1 MGIARRPTACTSAY
15 AMNERTAAHHR
26 ALRWAHALAWQVRR
40 LDSTRRE
47 AYIAQERRPS
57 SGFQTPTD
65 AEPFHRLEADRH
77 FTLTAARNLL
87 RALRAFDGDLRLP
100 AGLSHADVYFLRDTL
115 EHWDEPTGPAR
126 TRADQTSVD
135 PEVRARGANGGGGR
149 RGPVVNDRS
158 LLIWADQVYAD
169 LLRVEVR

>member
-1 MGIARRPTACTSAY
+1 
-15 AMNERTAAHHR
+15 MNERAAAHHR

-47 AYIAQERRPS
+47 AYLAQERAPS
-57 SGFQTPTD
+57 SGFHTPAD
-65 AEPFHRLEADRH
+65 VEPFHRLEADRH

-115 EHWDEPTGPAR
+115 EHWDEPTGYVTA
-126 TRADQTSVD
+126 RADRTSVD
-135 PEVRARGANGGGGR
+135 PEVRSTDGGGGR

-158 LLIWADQVYAD
+158 LLLWADHVYAD
-169 LLRVEVR
+169 LLEVEVG